1 VEKKIDFIHNP
12 DMVKQKIEKV
22 LSLIRQE
29 NLDLP
34 MITKYCSYEY
44 MKVLNEENVW
54 QIMNLD
60 LEYGQFLHQK
70 E

>member
-1 VEKKIDFIHNP
+1 MEKKIDFIHNP